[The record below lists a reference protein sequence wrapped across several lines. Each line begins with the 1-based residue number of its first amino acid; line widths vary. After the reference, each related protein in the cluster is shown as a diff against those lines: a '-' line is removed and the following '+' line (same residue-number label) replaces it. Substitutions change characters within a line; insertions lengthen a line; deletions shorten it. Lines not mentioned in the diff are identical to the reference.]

1 MFCLLCGCCESMK
14 PLIYDKSLLTSLWWE
29 HIILWD
35 WLDKKA
41 ENQVCYFWITFF
53 ICFLTAKVEKKIN
66 SCFPRIDV
74 RLNELSIWSTFQ
86 LFMVS
91 CAFSVVE
98 RDTLTQQRDS
108 DLDSR
113 EQYLLCTLSITGK
126 WPWEVL
132 LFCSLKLILCIQF

>member
-14 PLIYDKSLLTSLWWE
+14 PLIYNKILLTSLWWE

-35 WLDKKA
+35 LLDKKA
-41 ENQVCYFWITFF
+41 ENQVCYFWITY
-53 ICFLTAKVEKKIN
+53 FLYVFWQQSLKKTIN
-66 SCFPRIDV
+66 SCSSGIDV

-91 CAFSVVE
+91 CVFSVIE
-98 RDTLTQQRDS
+98 RDTLKQQRNS

-113 EQYLLCTLSITGK
+113 EQYLLCTLSVTGK

-132 LFCSLKLILCIQF
+132 LFLQP

>member
-14 PLIYDKSLLTSLWWE
+14 PLIYNKILLTSLWWE

-35 WLDKKA
+35 LLDKKV
-41 ENQVCYFWITFF
+41 ENQVCYFWITY
-53 ICFLTAKVEKKIN
+53 FLYVFWQQRLKKTIN
-66 SCFPRIDV
+66 SCSSGIDV

-91 CAFSVVE
+91 CVFSVIE
-98 RDTLTQQRDS
+98 RDTLKQQRNS

-113 EQYLLCTLSITGK
+113 EQYLLCTLSVTGK

-132 LFCSLKLILCIQF
+132 LFLQP